1 LEDTS
6 FTEVEK
12 TKLIETKESYNMTK
26 EFTTLMVCITL
37 VECSCIAGVTIYN
50 INDRNNMAKNI
61 ESAIQKGIDPISVK
75 CAYETN
81 ANAVCIAYSMG
92 KK

>member
-1 LEDTS
+1 MN
-6 FTEVEK
+6 
-12 TKLIETKESYNMTK
+12 KEAIT
-26 EFTTLMVCITL
+26 VIICITL
-37 VECSCIAGVTIYN
+37 TMCSCIAALTIYN

>member
-1 LEDTS
+1 LDDTS
-6 FTEVEK
+6 STEVIK
-12 TKLIETKESYNMTK
+12 TKLTETKESSKMQK
-26 EFTTLMVCITL
+26 EVITVIVCITL
-37 VECSCIAGVTIYN
+37 AVCSSIAAFTIYN
-50 INDRNNMAKNI
+50 INDRNNMARNI

-81 ANAVCIAYSMG
+81 TNAVCIAYSMG

>member
-1 LEDTS
+1 MQ
-6 FTEVEK
+6 
-12 TKLIETKESYNMTK
+12 KEILTVI
-26 EFTTLMVCITL
+26 VCIT
-37 VECSCIAGVTIYN
+37 VAVCSSIAAFTIYN
-50 INDRNNMAKNI
+50 LNDRNNMAKNI
-61 ESAIQKGIDPISVK
+61 DSAIQKGIDPITVK

>member
-1 LEDTS
+1 MN
-6 FTEVEK
+6 
-12 TKLIETKESYNMTK
+12 KEAIT
-26 EFTTLMVCITL
+26 VIICITL
-37 VECSCIAGVTIYN
+37 AVCSCIAALTIYN

-61 ESAIQKGIDPISVK
+61 ESAIVKGIDPISVK

>member
-1 LEDTS
+1 MQ
-6 FTEVEK
+6 
-12 TKLIETKESYNMTK
+12 KEILTII
-26 EFTTLMVCITL
+26 VCITIA
-37 VECSCIAGVTIYN
+37 VCSMITGFTVYN
-50 INDRNNMAKNI
+50 INDRNNMARNI

-75 CAYETN
+75 CAYETT

>member
-6 FTEVEK
+6 FTEVTEIK
-12 TKLIETKESYNMTK
+12 STETKESYKMQK
-26 EFTTLMVCITL
+26 EILTVIVCIT
-37 VECSCIAGVTIYN
+37 VAVCSSIAAFTIYN
-50 INDRNNMAKNI
+50 LNDRNNMAKNI
-61 ESAIQKGIDPISVK
+61 ESAIQKGIDPITVK

-81 ANAVCIAYSMG
+81 TNAVCIAYSMG

>member
-6 FTEVEK
+6 FTKATEIK
-12 TKLIETKESYNMTK
+12 STETKEPYKMQK
-26 EFTTLMVCITL
+26 EILTVIVCIT
-37 VECSCIAGVTIYN
+37 VAVCSSIAAFTIYN
-50 INDRNNMAKNI
+50 LNDRNNMAKNI
-61 ESAIQKGIDPISVK
+61 ESAIQKGIDPITVK

-81 ANAVCIAYSMG
+81 TNAVCIAYSMG

>member
-1 LEDTS
+1 MN
-6 FTEVEK
+6 
-12 TKLIETKESYNMTK
+12 KEAITAIIC
-26 EFTTLMVCITL
+26 TTIAL
-37 VECSCIAGVTIYN
+37 CSCVAAFTIYN

-61 ESAIQKGIDPISVK
+61 ESAIQKGIDAISVK
-75 CAYETN
+75 CAYETA

>member
-1 LEDTS
+1 MNKDFTS
-6 FTEVEK
+6 
-12 TKLIETKESYNMTK
+12 I
-26 EFTTLMVCITL
+26 CITL
-37 VECSCIAGVTIYN
+37 IITICSTVAAYTIYN

>member
-1 LEDTS
+1 M
-6 FTEVEK
+6 
-12 TKLIETKESYNMTK
+12 NK
-26 EFTTLMVCITL
+26 EFTTIMVCLT
-37 VECSCIAGVTIYN
+37 IAFCASVAAFTIYN

-75 CAYETN
+75 CAYETA